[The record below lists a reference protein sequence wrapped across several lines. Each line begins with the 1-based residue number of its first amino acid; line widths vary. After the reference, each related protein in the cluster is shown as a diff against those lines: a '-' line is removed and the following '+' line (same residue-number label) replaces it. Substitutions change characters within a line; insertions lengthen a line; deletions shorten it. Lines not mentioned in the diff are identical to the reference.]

1 MTGKEVRK
9 LKDEEITIEVARLR
23 RELFDLRSKGVSE
36 KIVDTSA
43 IGKLRRDIARLLTER
58 NARRHAKQQA

>member
-9 LKDEEITIEVARLR
+9 LKDEEITIEVERLR

-36 KIVDTSA
+36 KIVDTAA

>member
-1 MTGKEVRK
+1 MTGDEVRK
-9 LKDEEITIEVARLR
+9 LKDEEITIEVERLR
-23 RELFDLRSKGVSE
+23 RELFDLRSKSVSE

-58 NARRHAKQQA
+58 NARRHARQQA